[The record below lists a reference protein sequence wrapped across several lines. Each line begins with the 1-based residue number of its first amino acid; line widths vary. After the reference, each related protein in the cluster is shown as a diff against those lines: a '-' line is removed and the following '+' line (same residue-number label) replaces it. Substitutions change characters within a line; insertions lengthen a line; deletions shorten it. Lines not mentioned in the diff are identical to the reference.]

1 MNTGY
6 RGEGCYSCS
15 FSVSFKLHQNKMF
28 KILCAQVPNSEYVK
42 GYIVKRCHY
51 PIALLEWRTF
61 PFQRQLPHTG
71 FPGGSGVKN
80 PPANAGDVGLIPG
93 SGRSPR
99 EENGNPLRCSCLGN
113 PMDRG
118 AWWASVHGVTRV
130 RHDIATKTT
139 TETTN
144 CCMQLACIFTCYQ
157 QIARIFF
164 FQFYTSDRIITTVLH
179 IVFFTHQSILI
190 YEYIWTVLF
199 FFQWLHNNPLN
210 VHLYIY
216 LTSLF

>member
-61 PFQRQLPHTG
+61 PFQRRLPHTG
-71 FPGGSGVKN
+71 FPGGSVVKN

-113 PMDRG
+113 PIDRG
-118 AWWASVHGVTRV
+118 AWGATDHGFAKES
-130 RHDIATKTT
+130 DTT
-139 TETTN
+139 Q
-144 CCMQLACIFTCYQ
+144 QLNNNNNLVQ
-157 QIARIFF
+157 L
-164 FQFYTSDRIITTVLH
+164 SEL
-179 IVFFTHQSILI
+179 LI
-190 YEYIWTVLF
+190 NFWSCLELKHGI
-199 FFQWLHNNPLN
+199 
-210 VHLYIY
+210 
-216 LTSLF
+216 